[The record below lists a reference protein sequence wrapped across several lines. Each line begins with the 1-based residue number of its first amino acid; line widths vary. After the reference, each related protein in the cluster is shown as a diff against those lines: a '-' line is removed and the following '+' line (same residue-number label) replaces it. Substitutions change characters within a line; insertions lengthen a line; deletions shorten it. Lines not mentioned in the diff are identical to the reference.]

1 MGWNIM
7 IFFKMKIRGP
17 FDIITYNNNIF
28 SEGKHYKVEV
38 AVQENSDGGNEPQ
51 HSFFFLTS
59 WVANERL

>member
-7 IFFKMKIRGP
+7 IFFKIKTRGP

-38 AVQENSDGGNEPQ
+38 AAQENSDGRENEFQ
-51 HSFFFLTS
+51 HKWKTTKIYI
-59 WVANERL
+59 AY